1 MDPVTPKRVLRRSAE
16 EDDAIS
22 DDETGETGLLP
33 LLEMT
38 VPEGSARV
46 SCQGYAVIYILA
58 GKLGDWLS
66 NSASTRQ

>member
-38 VPEGSARV
+38 LPEGSATV
-46 SCQGYAVIYILA
+46 CLQGKAVTCMLA
-58 GKLGDWLS
+58 GRLGDSLS
-66 NSASTRQ
+66 NSASIRQ